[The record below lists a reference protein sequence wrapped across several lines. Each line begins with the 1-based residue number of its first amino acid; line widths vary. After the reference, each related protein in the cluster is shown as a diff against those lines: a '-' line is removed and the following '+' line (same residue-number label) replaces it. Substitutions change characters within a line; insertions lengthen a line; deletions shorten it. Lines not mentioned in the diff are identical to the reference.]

1 MQSSFDENKTFPSG
15 SICYGYGARGP
26 RHCASDARL
35 DERAVAGIMCD
46 NATLTSG
53 ACPASSF
60 AGAIV
65 GVFGAF
71 SSTDACTAALDDL
84 STPPLSASVVSVRV
98 CTTSFCNGDSFIAA
112 GVRMEARVALA
123 LALALGLMLF

>member
-1 MQSSFDENKTFPSG
+1 MQSSFEENKTFPIG
-15 SICYGYGARGP
+15 SICYGYGARPTAP
-26 RHCASDARL
+26 RQRCAV
-35 DERAVAGIMCD
+35 DERLVSGIMCD
-46 NATLTSG
+46 NATVTSG

-71 SSTDACTAALDDL
+71 SSTAACTAALDDL
-84 STPPLSASVVSVRV
+84 ATPPLSTSVVSVRV
-98 CTTSFCNGDSFIAA
+98 CTTSLCNGDSFIAA

-123 LALALGLMLF
+123 LALALGLMLL